1 MKVKEIVARIIE
13 ACDVESLTQTR
24 DQLIEGDW
32 EAEITG
38 IVTTFMAAVCPS
50 LSPCVVFP
58 VNKYLSENSSWV
70 WKPNLHRAGFYIVPA
85 RVYLPVGFLDRF

>member
-50 LSPCVVFP
+50 L
-58 VNKYLSENSSWV
+58 
-70 WKPNLHRAGFYIVPA
+70 
-85 RVYLPVGFLDRF
+85 